1 MSATYVPKH
10 SSIIHEYLVFIL
22 KDEEPVLAAQFFS
35 DDTLPKVGEVLQIGL
50 YKVGPGFPD
59 QVRVLSI
66 EALDQ
71 IKTSEDDPARFSIIG
86 EPFFSAASR
95 QIP

>member
-10 SSIIHEYLVFIL
+10 SSIVHEYLVFIL

-35 DDTLPKVGEVLQIGL
+35 DDALPKAGDVLRISL

-71 IKTSEDDPARFSIIG
+71 LKTSEDDPARFSIIG
-86 EPFFSAASR
+86 EPYFATARGQS
-95 QIP
+95 

>member
-1 MSATYVPKH
+1 MSSTYIPRHNSTV
-10 SSIIHEYLVFIL
+10 HEYLVFIL

-35 DDTLPKVGEVLQIGL
+35 DDALPKVGEVLQINV
-50 YKVGPGFPD
+50 YKVGPSFPD
-59 QVRVLSI
+59 QVRVLHI

-86 EPFFSAASR
+86 EPFFQLPDGR
-95 QIP
+95 

>member
-1 MSATYVPKH
+1 MSSTYIPRHNSTV
-10 SSIIHEYLVFIL
+10 HEYLVFIL

-35 DDTLPKVGEVLQIGL
+35 EEALPGVGEVLPIGL

-71 IKTSEDDPARFSIIG
+71 IQASEEDPARFSIIG
-86 EPFFSAASR
+86 EPFFAAARGQS
-95 QIP
+95 

>member
-10 SSIIHEYLVFIL
+10 SSTVHEYLVFIL

-35 DDTLPKVGEVLQIGL
+35 DDALPKVGEVLQISL
-50 YKVGPGFPD
+50 YKVGNGFPD
-59 QVRVLSI
+59 QVRVLRI

-71 IKTSEDDPARFSIIG
+71 IKASEDDPARFSIIA
-86 EPFFSAASR
+86 EPFFSTARTQS
-95 QIP
+95 

>member
-1 MSATYVPKH
+1 MSATYIPKH

-35 DDTLPKVGEVLQIGL
+35 DDALPKVGEVLQINV

-59 QVRVLSI
+59 QVRVLRI

-71 IKTSEDDPARFSIIG
+71 IKTSEDDPERFSIIA
-86 EPFFSAASR
+86 EPFFSTASR
-95 QIP
+95 QS